1 MYRWKEGE
9 EEEDFELLHQSQPQL
24 QSGETVAMA
33 ACYIRPFG
41 QNLELSM

>member
-9 EEEDFELLHQSQPQL
+9 EEEDFELLLQSQPQG
-24 QSGETVAMA
+24 GETVAMA

-41 QNLELSM
+41 QNSELSM